1 MLPRI
6 LHFHRGQV
14 TFTLAVDAIN
24 LVVVVAANVVVVVV
38 VVEICDMQLVAD
50 R

>member
-24 LVVVVAANVVVVVV
+24 LVVVVAASVVVVV